1 MIVAMKVLICGL
13 IFLQTVAAPLVVLF
27 RQPSRQRVNYSFSL
41 LSRSAVQFVL
51 VAMCLGL
58 YFLEN
63 SLGFLFVGLTFLLVG
78 ISRFVL
84 RDYKA
89 NFGDERDFDLASR
102 ARSASLLAGSGFL
115 TLYFVAFP
123 AKLDAFSVITG
134 FRLVQY
140 FLEFMFV
147 YLLNLQQNRELETE
161 EA

>member
-1 MIVAMKVLICGL
+1 MIFVMKILICTL
-13 IFLQTVAAPLVVLF
+13 IFLQTVVIPIVVLF
-27 RQPSRQRVNYSFSL
+27 RQPNRQRVNYNFSL
-41 LSRSAVQFVL
+41 SSHGTVQFVL

-78 ISRFVL
+78 ISRFLL

-89 NFGDERDFDLASR
+89 SFGDERDFDLASR
-102 ARSASLLAGSGFL
+102 ARSASLFMVVGVIM
-115 TLYFVAFP
+115 LYFIAFP
-123 AKLDAFSVITG
+123 TTLDAFSLIAG

-140 FLEFMFV
+140 LLEIVFV
-147 YLLNLQQNRELETE
+147 YLLNAQQNRELETE

>member
-1 MIVAMKVLICGL
+1 MIVVVKILICVL
-13 IFLQTVAAPLVVLF
+13 IFLQTVVAPLVVLL
-27 RQPSRQRVNYSFSL
+27 RQPSHQRVTYSFSL
-41 LSRSAVQFVL
+41 LSDSAVQFVL
-51 VAMCLGL
+51 VAMCWWL
-58 YFLEN
+58 YFSGN

-89 NFGDERDFDLASR
+89 FFGDERDFDLASR

-115 TLYFVAFP
+115 TLYFIALP
-123 AKLDAFSVITG
+123 ATLDAFSVIAG

-140 FLEFMFV
+140 FLELTFV
-147 YLLNLQQNRELETE
+147 YLINLQQNRQLETE

>member
-1 MIVAMKVLICGL
+1 MIVVVKILICAL
-13 IFLQTVAAPLVVLF
+13 IFLQTVVAPLVVLF
-27 RQPSRQRVNYSFSL
+27 RQPSRQRVNYNFSL
-41 LSRSAVQFVL
+41 LSRGAVQFVL
-51 VAMCLGL
+51 VAICLGL

-89 NFGDERDFDLASR
+89 SFGDERDFDLASR

-123 AKLDAFSVITG
+123 ATLDAFGVIAG

-147 YLLNLQQNRELETE
+147 YLLNAQQSRELKTE